1 MALTQVNLTAP
12 LETIRF
18 AVPDMFPLGFP
29 SFIGAREG
37 VGKTTILAGLLWQMS
52 RPNGGEFLGFRVAHG
67 SSIYVNTDAPDGE
80 SRTVRHWLEKHKAA
94 YPDGDLSK
102 ISVLEPNQD
111 GNLTESDMLEIAEN
125 AVLFGVKVI
134 VIDSYM
140 GAFGGVDNNR
150 LEQAL
155 KPMFFIRGLATK
167 TGAAVIVTDHIP
179 KRMAGEKDGDRGI
192 MGSVAKSAQAR
203 AVHILSRVDPKECD
217 GQNTL
222 RWEVHKQSF
231 AQRLEP
237 FGVRLVLEGDDQDPA
252 YLVRVERC
260 DLPNSENNGQDK
272 AEKAVTRFLEAR
284 AGETFSRK
292 ELLEVAISG
301 GNIKERW
308 ADEAMRKA
316 FGGFADRLETIKGIG
331 KGAPLSYRLKP
342 LPAKTDDSSQDD
354 LMQSLPFHAVGTASN
369 VNTSITHKTDFMQS
383 EVRARGTGDT
393 LAMQFTTS
401 NAKNAVIDSE
411 SFHAV
416 VSARNAP
423 TASNDLTVLA
433 LELIR
438 ESRKVNPVTL
448 YRELSFEHGASQTEI
463 QAVLESLEQQGAI
476 VRDGQH
482 YVLPMAKSKLK
493 QVGATLT
500 PELETRFLALRPS
513 SQADKLALPN
523 MVKAAKSGDTAALER
538 LYELEAATKVKAS
551 A

>member
-1 MALTQVNLTAP
+1 MALKIVNLTAP
-12 LETIRF
+12 LEVIRF
-18 AVPDMFPLGFP
+18 AVPDVFPLGFT
-29 SFIGAREG
+29 SFFGAREG

-52 RPNGGEFLGFRVAHG
+52 RPCGGEFLGWRVPHG

-94 YPDGDLSK
+94 YPDGDISK
-102 ISVLEPNQD
+102 IAVLEPSD
-111 GNLTESDMLEIAEN
+111 GGLTPDDLESLTLHALET
-125 AVLFGVKVI
+125 GTQVI

-140 GAFGGVDNNR
+140 GAFPGLDINR
-150 LEQAL
+150 LEQTM
-155 KPMFFIRGLATK
+155 KPMAGLRNLTAKTK
-167 TGAAVIVTDHIP
+167 AAVIITDHIP

-260 DLPNSENNGQDK
+260 DLPNSENNGQDR

-308 ADEAMRKA
+308 ADEAMRRA

-331 KGAPLSYRLKP
+331 KGAPLSYRLKA
-342 LPAKTDDSSQDD
+342 LPSSKSDDSSQDD

-369 VNTSITHKTDFMQS
+369 VSTSITHKTDFMQS
-383 EVRARGTGDT
+383 EVRARDTGQS
-393 LAMQFTTS
+393 LAMQSTTS
-401 NAKNAVIDSE
+401 NAKNSVIDSE
-411 SFHAV
+411 SFDAV
-416 VSARNAP
+416 VTTSNAV
-423 TASNDLTVLA
+423 TASNA
-433 LELIR
+433 
-438 ESRKVNPVTL
+438 
-448 YRELSFEHGASQTEI
+448 GA
-463 QAVLESLEQQGAI
+463 
-476 VRDGQH
+476 R
-482 YVLPMAKSKLK
+482 
-493 QVGATLT
+493 LT
-500 PELETRFLALRPS
+500 PELEVRFLALRPS

-523 MVKAAKSGDTAALER
+523 MVKAAKGGDTAALER
-538 LYELEAATKVKAS
+538 LYELETATKAKVKA
-551 A
+551 

>member
-1 MALTQVNLTAP
+1 MVNLTAP
-12 LETIRF
+12 LEVIRF
-18 AVPDMFPLGFP
+18 VVPDVFPLGFT
-29 SFIGAREG
+29 SFFGAREG

-52 RPNGGEFLGFRVAHG
+52 RPRGGEFLGWRVPHG

-94 YPDGDLSK
+94 YPDGDISK
-102 ISVLEPNQD
+102 IAVLEPSD
-111 GNLTESDMLEIAEN
+111 GGLTPDDLENLTLHALES
-125 AVLFGVKVI
+125 GTQVI

-140 GAFGGVDNNR
+140 GAFPGLDINR
-150 LEQAL
+150 LEQTM
-155 KPMFFIRGLATK
+155 KPMAGLRNLAAKTK
-167 TGAAVIVTDHIP
+167 AAVIITDHIP
-179 KRMAGEKDGDRGI
+179 KRMVGEKDGDRGI

-222 RWEVHKQSF
+222 SWEVHKQSF

-260 DLPNSENNGQDK
+260 DLPNSENNGQNR

-316 FGGFADRLETIKGIG
+316 FGGFGDRLETIKGIG
-331 KGAPLSYRLKP
+331 KGAPLSYRLKA
-342 LPAKTDDSSQDD
+342 LPSKTDDSSQDD
-354 LMQSLPFHAVGTASN
+354 LMQSLPFDAVGTASN
-369 VNTSITHKTDFMQS
+369 VTTSITHKIDFMQS

-393 LAMQFTTS
+393 LAMQSTTS
-401 NAKNAVIDSE
+401 NAKNSVIDSE
-411 SFHAV
+411 SFHAQATA
-416 VSARNAP
+416 SNAL

-433 LELIR
+433 LEVIKAKR
-438 ESRKVNPVTL
+438 RITPVNL
-448 YRELSFEHGASQTEI
+448 YRELSFEHGAPESEI
-463 QAVLESLEQQGAI
+463 KSALELLEQREAI
-476 VRDGQH
+476 IKDGQH
-482 YVLPMAKSKLK
+482 YVLPVSK
-493 QVGATLT
+493 
-500 PELETRFLALRPS
+500 P
-513 SQADKLALPN
+513 
-523 MVKAAKSGDTAALER
+523 MVKRVGNSDP
-538 LYELEAATKVKAS
+538 
-551 A
+551 